1 MERTYTIGELARL
14 AGVSVKTLRVYERK
28 GLLFPQR
35 NIQNGYRV
43 YTEAAVR
50 ELEKIQL
57 MKYLDFSLEQIE
69 EFLKRYEAVGR
80 EEMLLTQKRLLEQK
94 RAQLDSVIS
103 CVEKAATECK
113 ESETD
118 ADTFLKAL
126 GNIVKNQRADELA
139 DLYGRYSDEPRGWSR
154 FVFTQAGLCPGM
166 RILDAGAGYGN
177 LWRYNLERI
186 PDGVR
191 ITCVDRHNTHADGF
205 FKYVKEKEGAGEL
218 PEGQFSFLWGDLEQ
232 MEICEKFHCI
242 FLNHVAFFIQ
252 EKECLY
258 ERLRNRL
265 SENGVLVCTW
275 GGGLLFEN
283 IRLLF
288 KEFSGNSAPVERRYT
303 KVASKLEKAEE
314 ELLRIFPGAE
324 RRSYILELRFDTA
337 EEFMEYIFQACRPA
351 EAAVGQR
358 RDEFLQFLRSKR
370 CGQGSYGITKD
381 TYLYLCRREA
391 GQCLPE

>member
-94 RAQLDSVIS
+94 RAWLDSVIS
-103 CVEKAATECK
+103 CVERAAAECR
-113 ESETD
+113 EGVPD
-118 ADTFLKAL
+118 ADSFLKAL
-126 GNIVKNQRADELA
+126 GSIVKNQRADELA
-139 DLYGRYSDEPRGWSR
+139 DMLGRYSDEPQGWSR

-166 RILDAGAGYGN
+166 HILDAGAGYGN

-191 ITCVDRHNTHADGF
+191 ITCVDKHNTHADGF
-205 FKYVKEKEGAGEL
+205 LEYVKEKEGTGEL

-242 FLNHVAFFIQ
+242 FLNHVASFIQ
-252 EKECLY
+252 EKERLY
-258 ERLRNRL
+258 EKLRSRL

-288 KEFSGNSAPVERRYT
+288 QEFCGNSTIVERRCA
-303 KVASKLEKAEE
+303 KVTAQFKKAEE
-314 ELLRIFPGAE
+314 ELFRVFPGAE
-324 RRSYILELRFDTA
+324 RRSYVLELWFNTA
-337 EEFMEYIFQACRPA
+337 EEFMEYIFQACRAA
-351 EAAVGQR
+351 EAAAGQR
-358 RDEFLQFLRSKR
+358 RDEFLQFLRGKR
-370 CGQGSYGITKD
+370 DAAGDYRITRD
-381 TYLYLCRREA
+381 TCLYLCRREA

>member
-35 NIQNGYRV
+35 NRQNGYRV
-43 YTEAAVR
+43 YTEEAVR

-69 EFLKRYEAVGR
+69 EFLRRYETVGR
-80 EEMLLTQKRLLEQK
+80 EELLLTQKRLLEQK
-94 RAQLDSVIS
+94 RAWLDSVIS
-103 CVEKAATECK
+103 CVERAAVECR
-113 ESETD
+113 EGRPD

-126 GNIVKNQRADELA
+126 GSIVKNQRADELA
-139 DLYGRYSDEPRGWSR
+139 GLLGRYSDEPRGWSR
-154 FVFTQAGLCPGM
+154 FVFSQAGLCPEM
-166 RILDAGAGYGN
+166 NILDAGAGYGN

-191 ITCVDRHNTHADGF
+191 ITCVDKHNTHADGF
-205 FKYVKEKEGAGEL
+205 LEYVKEKEGTGEL
-218 PEGQFSFLWGDLEQ
+218 PEGQFSFLWSDLEQ

-242 FLNHVAFFIQ
+242 FLNHVASFIQ
-252 EKECLY
+252 EKERLY
-258 ERLRNRL
+258 EKLRNML
-265 SENGVLVCTW
+265 SEDGVLLCTW
-275 GGGLLFEN
+275 GGVLLFET

-288 KEFSGNSAPVERRYT
+288 REFCGNSTIVERRCA
-303 KVASKLEKAEE
+303 KVAAQFKKAEE
-314 ELLRIFPGAE
+314 ELFRVFPGAE

-337 EEFMEYIFQACRPA
+337 EEFMDYIFQACRPA
-351 EAAVGQR
+351 EAAAGQR
-358 RDEFLQFLRSKR
+358 RDAFLQFLRGKR
-370 CGQGSYGITKD
+370 DAAGSYRITRD
-381 TYLYLCRREA
+381 TCLYLCRREA